1 VQERMA
7 LRIIFVP
14 KREVVKG
21 GRRNLNNEEL
31 HNLNSSLNII
41 MTIKSIVIM
50 WAGHV
55 VHMGDIGNR
64 SKILIKKL
72 EGKRLF
78 EGHRHRWEKTIQI
91 DIIKLF
97 VAF

>member
-1 VQERMA
+1 MV
-7 LRIIFVP
+7 LRLIFVP

-21 GRRNLNNEEL
+21 GRTNLNNEEL

-41 MTIKSIVIM
+41 MTITSMRIM

-55 VHMGDIGNR
+55 VHMGDTGNR

-72 EGKRLF
+72 EGKRLY
-78 EGHRHRWEKTIQI
+78 ERHRHRWEKNIQI
-91 DIIKLF
+91 DIIKLS